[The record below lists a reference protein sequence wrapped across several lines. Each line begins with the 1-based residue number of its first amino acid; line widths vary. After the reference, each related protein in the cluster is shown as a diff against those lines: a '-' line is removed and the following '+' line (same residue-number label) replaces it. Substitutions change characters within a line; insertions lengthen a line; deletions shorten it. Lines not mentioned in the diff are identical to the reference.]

1 VNLTVLG
8 AAGRTGR
15 SLVVQ
20 ALERGHSVT
29 AFVRSPSGEPGHADA
44 VRRALEGADA
54 VVSAM
59 GPMGPDPGSEYSD
72 AIGTVVELMTEAGPR
87 RLVISANS
95 RVLDDRELW
104 GQYAAVSAEHRAA
117 LAALRAGD
125 LDWTVVCTPMLSD
138 DEPRGAYASA
148 VGERSEGSSIT
159 RPDFATA
166 MLDALEHPEWVGRI
180 VDVSNPD

>member
-1 VNLTVLG
+1 
-8 AAGRTGR
+8 
-15 SLVVQ
+15 
-20 ALERGHSVT
+20 
-29 AFVRSPSGEPGHADA
+29 
-44 VRRALEGADA
+44 
-54 VVSAM
+54 M
-59 GPMGPDPGSEYSD
+59 GPGPGSEYSD
-72 AIGTVVELMTEAGPR
+72 AIGTVVKLMAEAGPR

-95 RVLDDRELW
+95 RVLDDRELA
-104 GQYAAVSAEHRAA
+104 GPYAGVSAEHRVA
-117 LAALRAGD
+117 LAALRGGD

-166 MLDALEHPEWVGRI
+166 LLDALEHPEWVGRI